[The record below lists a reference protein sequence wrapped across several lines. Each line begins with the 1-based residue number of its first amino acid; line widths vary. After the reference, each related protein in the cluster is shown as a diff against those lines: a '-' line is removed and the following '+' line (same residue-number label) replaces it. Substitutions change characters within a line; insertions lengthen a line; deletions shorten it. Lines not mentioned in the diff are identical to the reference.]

1 VLSNFAASARPRLP
15 LTAAYCG
22 LFLCGIISCAIPPQR
37 LFFATLGV
45 KAGVTAV
52 VLCLPVLFAGVIFIR
67 SFAQAGFASDALG
80 SNLFGALAGGLLE
93 SLSFWLG
100 MKSLTS
106 LALGLYLGSALALRA
121 RSHSLATTVPAA
133 NSAD

>member
-1 VLSNFAASARPRLP
+1 MLSNFAASARPRLP

-37 LFFATLGV
+37 LFFATL

-67 SFAQAGFASDALG
+67 SLAQAGFASDALG